1 MMTMGAEM
9 MGRNDEGVDDDDYH
23 HYFFL
28 FVRSFVHFI
37 RIMTSFQFF
46 LNIKV
51 RVRKNDDVFELRT
64 YA

>member
-1 MMTMGAEM
+1 MRVWTMTTIIII
-9 MGRNDEGVDDDDYH
+9 
-23 HYFFL
+23 FFFS

-51 RVRKNDDVFELRT
+51 RVRKNGDVFELRT